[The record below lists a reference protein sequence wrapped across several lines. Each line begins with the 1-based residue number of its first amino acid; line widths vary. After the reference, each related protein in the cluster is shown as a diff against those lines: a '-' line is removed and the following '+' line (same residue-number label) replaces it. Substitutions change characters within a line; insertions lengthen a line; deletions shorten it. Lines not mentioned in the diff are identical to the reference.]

1 MRRIKHSRS
10 LKEVLEG
17 GFKYDEYSGLVTCTV
32 CSEERKVGGSFYY
45 SASNGLEFDEDE
57 YLPRE
62 FKFFK
67 RNVIRHLETSKSHM
81 EAVTDIRAKEKAKNT
96 LLSKNRQAG
105 INLGRLCM
113 EKYIKGRPYTDYET
127 DVLIL
132 SKSGAVV
139 GDLNHSSS

>member
-1 MRRIKHSRS
+1 MCIEDS
-10 LKEVLEG
+10 
-17 GFKYDEYSGLVTCTV
+17 
-32 CSEERKVGGSFYY
+32 KVGGSFYY

-96 LLSKNRQAG
+96 LISKNRQP
-105 INLGRLCM
+105 
-113 EKYIKGRPYTDYET
+113 E
-127 DVLIL
+127 LIL
-132 SKSGAVV
+132 VDFAWKNTSREGLALTMKLMS
-139 GDLNHSSS
+139 